1 MSGAID
7 RPAARRA
14 VLTNAHLQRGGGGAQ
29 RLYGLLLRHLY
40 LMRSSWTRVF
50 DLVYWPVLQ
59 MIVWGFITVFLQNN
73 SSWVLRAGGILIGAV
88 LLWDV
93 LVRGQFGMTISLLE
107 EMWSRNLANLFV
119 SPLRPLEFAA
129 SLMAMS
135 LLRSAV
141 GVLPAAFLAIPLFA
155 YSIFDLGLPL
165 VAFWTV
171 LIGFSWSVGLL
182 IAAALLRFGLAAE
195 SYAWASIFIL
205 SPITGVYYPIATLPW
220 WLQPVAWALPPSHV
234 FEGLRALVIDNVWRG
249 DLMLAA
255 ALLDVVYLIG
265 AASLFLFAFRRARE
279 EGRLFHSGE

>member
-14 VLTNAHLQRGGGGAQ
+14 VLTDAHLQRGGGGAQ